1 MRRRWVYASILLGAV
16 LWAAPTLSADV
27 SVKDRDGTRIE
38 LGRKLF
44 FDPLLS
50 SDRTVSCASCHKPE
64 HAFADDVAFSLGVGG
79 ARGERNTPTLLN
91 VGGRTSMFWDGR
103 AETLE
108 DQAVFPIE
116 NPVEMNLP
124 VGEAI
129 ARLQASAEYQEL
141 FAVAYDGKITAR
153 TIGRALAAFQKTL
166 ASFDTPYDSYNL
178 GDDAAISES
187 AKRGRLLFI
196 GKAKCADC
204 HSGNDFTSERF
215 RNIGLFDGEQLADRG
230 RGKVTGNAADDG
242 QFKVPTLRNVAVTAP
257 YMHNGM
263 FTTLREVIAYYNEP
277 DKVVPAQK
285 GRDASMGEPLRLSAS
300 EIEDLE
306 NFLRTLTDRRF
317 TTAYDRPALSS
328 PADRQRRLPE
338 RAGTGW

>member
-1 MRRRWVYASILLGAV
+1 MRRSFHWVGLLSAV
-16 LWAAPTLSADV
+16 LWTASAPADGGPTQQ
-27 SVKDRDGTRIE
+27 RDTARVE

-50 SDRTVSCASCHKPE
+50 SDRAISCASCHKPE
-64 HAFADDVAFSLGVGG
+64 QAFADDVAFSLGVGG
-79 ARGERNTPTLLN
+79 AKGERNTPTLLN

-108 DQAVFPIE
+108 DQAIFPIE

-124 VGEAI
+124 IAEAI
-129 ARLQASAEYQEL
+129 ARLGASAEYKDL
-141 FAVAYDGKITAR
+141 FTVAYEGKITPR
-153 TIGRALAAFQKTL
+153 TVGRALGAFQKTL
-166 ASFDTPYDSYNL
+166 QSFDTPYDSFNL
-178 GDDAAISES
+178 GEDSAISES

-215 RNIGLFDGEQLADRG
+215 RNIGLFDGSKLSDRG
-230 RGKVTGNAADDG
+230 RGKITGSPLDDG
-242 QFKVPTLRNVAVTAP
+242 QFKVPTLRNVAMTAP

-263 FTTLREVIAYYNEP
+263 FQTLREVIAYYNEP
-277 DKVVPAQK
+277 DKIVPGQK
-285 GRDASMGEPLRLSAS
+285 GRDASIVPLQLTPGELD
-300 EIEDLE
+300 DLE

-317 TTAYDRPALSS
+317 TAQATTP
-328 PADRQRRLPE
+328 P
-338 RAGTGW
+338 

>member
-1 MRRRWVYASILLGAV
+1 MSRGPVHWLMLLGAV
-16 LWAAPTLSADV
+16 LWAAPLLSEGNPPR
-27 SVKDRDGTRIE
+27 DRDSVRIE

-44 FDPLLS
+44 FDPSLS
-50 SDRTVSCASCHKPE
+50 SDRTISCASCHKPE
-64 HAFADDVAFSLGVGG
+64 RAFADDVAFSAGVGG

-116 NPVEMNLP
+116 NPLEMNLP
-124 VGEAI
+124 IAEAV
-129 ARLQASAEYQEL
+129 ARIEASEDYKQL
-141 FAVAYDGKITAR
+141 FAAGYDGKITAR

-166 ASFDTPYDSYNL
+166 ASFDTSYDSYNL
-178 GDDAAISES
+178 GDDAAISAS

-215 RNIGLFDGEQLADRG
+215 RNIGLFDAGRLADRG
-230 RGKVTGNAADDG
+230 RGKITGNPADDG

-263 FTTLREVIAYYNEP
+263 FATLREVITYYNEP
-277 DKVVPAQK
+277 DKIVPGQK
-285 GRDASMGEPLRLSAS
+285 GRDASMGEPLRLTPA
-300 EIEDLE
+300 EVEDLE
-306 NFLRTLTDRRF
+306 NFLLTLTDRRF
-317 TTAYDRPALSS
+317 TT
-328 PADRQRRLPE
+328 QVTTRR
-338 RAGTGW
+338 

>member
-1 MRRRWVYASILLGAV
+1 MRRSLLSGIVLGAV
-16 LWAAPTLSADV
+16 LWAAPALSAGTATQE
-27 SVKDRDGTRIE
+27 RDTARFE

-44 FDPLLS
+44 FDPSLS

-64 HAFADDVAFSLGVGG
+64 HAFADDVPFSLGVGG

-108 DQAVFPIE
+108 DQAIFPIE
-116 NPVEMNLP
+116 NPIEMNLP
-124 VGEAI
+124 IGEAI
-129 ARLQASAEYQEL
+129 ERLEASAEYKNL
-141 FAVAYDGKITAR
+141 FATAYEGKITAR

-166 ASFDTPYDSYNL
+166 ESFDTPYDSFNL
-178 GDDAAISES
+178 GDDSAISES

-204 HSGNDFTSERF
+204 HSGADFTSERF
-215 RNIGLFDGEQLADRG
+215 RNIGLFDGDKLSDRG
-230 RGKVTGNAADDG
+230 RGKVTGNPGDDG

-263 FTTLREVIAYYNEP
+263 FKTLREVIAYYNEP
-277 DKVVPAQK
+277 DKIVPGQV
-285 GRDASMGEPLRLSAS
+285 GRDASIVPLRLTPS
-300 EIEDLE
+300 ELDDLE
-306 NFLRTLTDRRF
+306 NFLLTLTDRRF
-317 TTAYDRPALSS
+317 AARVTT
-328 PADRQRRLPE
+328 QR
-338 RAGTGW
+338 

>member
-1 MRRRWVYASILLGAV
+1 MAGWVYWATLLGAV
-16 LWAAPTLSADV
+16 LAAAPAFSDGAVSHERDSARV
-27 SVKDRDGTRIE
+27 E

-50 SDRTVSCASCHKPE
+50 SDRTVSCASCHKPDR
-64 HAFADDVAFSLGVGG
+64 AFADDVAFSLGVD
-79 ARGERNTPTLLN
+79 AAKGERNTPTLLN

-108 DQAVFPIE
+108 DQAIFPIE
-116 NPVEMNLP
+116 NRVEMNLP
-124 VGEAI
+124 IAEAVK
-129 ARLQASAEYQEL
+129 RLEASDDYKQL
-141 FAVAYDGKITAR
+141 FAMAYEGRITPR

-166 ASFDTPYDSYNL
+166 TSFDTPYDSFNL
-178 GDDAAISES
+178 GDDSAISES

-215 RNIGLFDGEQLADRG
+215 RNIGLFDGEKLSDRG
-230 RGKVTGNAADDG
+230 RGKITGNPADDG

-263 FTTLREVIAYYNEP
+263 FKTLREVIAYYNEP
-277 DKVVPAQK
+277 DTIVPGQR
-285 GRDASMGEPLRLSAS
+285 GRDASMSEPLRLTTG
-300 EIEDLE
+300 EMEDLE
-306 NFLRTLTDRRF
+306 SFLLTLTDRRF
-317 TTAYDRPALSS
+317 TAQATT
-328 PADRQRRLPE
+328 RR
-338 RAGTGW
+338 

>member
-1 MRRRWVYASILLGAV
+1 MPRRWACWLLILGAV
-16 LWAAPTLSADV
+16 LGAAPSP
-27 SVKDRDGTRIE
+27 SQNSPPKDRDSTRIE

-79 ARGERNTPTLLN
+79 AKGERNTPTLLN

-108 DQAVFPIE
+108 DQAVFPID
-116 NPVEMNLP
+116 NPIEMNLP
-124 VGEAI
+124 IGEAI
-129 ARLQASAEYQEL
+129 ARLEASEDYKQL
-141 FAVAYDGKITAR
+141 FGVAYDGKITAR

-166 ASFDTPYDSYNL
+166 TSFDTPYDSYNL
-178 GDDAAISES
+178 GDDTAISES

-196 GKAKCADC
+196 GRAKCADC

-215 RNIGLFDGEQLADRG
+215 RNIGLFDGAKLGDRG
-230 RGKVTGNAADDG
+230 RGKVTGNPADDG
-242 QFKVPTLRNVAVTAP
+242 QFKVPTLRNVGVTAP

-263 FTTLREVIAYYNEP
+263 FATLRDVIAYYNEP
-277 DKVVPAQK
+277 DQVVPDQK
-285 GRDASMGEPLRLSAS
+285 GRDASMGEPLRLTAA

-306 NFLRTLTDRRF
+306 NFLLTLTDRR
-317 TTAYDRPALSS
+317 YVGSL
-328 PADRQRRLPE
+328 
-338 RAGTGW
+338 

>member
-1 MRRRWVYASILLGAV
+1 MGSWYRATLLGAV
-16 LWAAPTLSADV
+16 LWAAPALSDGKAPLE
-27 SVKDRDGTRIE
+27 RDAARVE

-44 FDPLLS
+44 SDPLLS

-64 HAFADDVAFSLGVGG
+64 KAFADDVAFSLGVGG
-79 ARGERNTPTLLN
+79 AKGERNTPTLLN

-108 DQAVFPIE
+108 DQAIFPIE

-124 VGEAI
+124 IAEAVERI
-129 ARLQASAEYQEL
+129 EASEDYKQL
-141 FAVAYDGKITAR
+141 FGAAYEGKITPR

-166 ASFDTPYDSYNL
+166 KSFDTPYDSFNL

-215 RNIGLFDGEQLADRG
+215 RNIGLFDGNQLNDRG
-230 RGKVTGNAADDG
+230 RGKVTGNPNDDG

-263 FTTLREVIAYYNEP
+263 FKTLREVIAYYNEP
-277 DKVVPAQK
+277 DKVVPGQK
-285 GRDASMGEPLRLSAS
+285 GRDASMGEPLRLTPG
-300 EIEDLE
+300 ELEDLE
-306 NFLRTLTDRRF
+306 NFLLTLTDRRF
-317 TTAYDRPALSS
+317 TA
-328 PADRQRRLPE
+328 QR
-338 RAGTGW
+338 